1 MRTSSKRVKFLALW
15 ALLLLAK
22 LVLAATLQPFGDEA
36 FYAWEARHPA
46 WVYSDL
52 PGLTAWIAWIGA
64 QVGGQGVFA
73 LRLPFVLLG
82 ALLPWL
88 VVRITRRWFG
98 AEAGWQAGL
107 LALLMP
113 LAGLMG
119 VLALP
124 DVPMLVAAL
133 LCLDAFA
140 SLMRRVTT
148 WGLVQLALALAMG
161 AFAHYRFAL
170 VVLAGAAG
178 LACTPAGRALLRHPG
193 FWAALAVGALAWAP
207 VLAWNLSHAGAGLGF
222 QFVDRHPWQ
231 PQWRGLWWPLVQV
244 LLLTPPLAW
253 LLVQS
258 LIECWRRRRDGEPA
272 WAFML
277 GLGLVAVPGYFVF
290 GFFTDAERVSF
301 HWPLAGWLAL
311 CCVAPPVLARW
322 RPRARIWLHAAAGL
336 GLAVLLAYLALL
348 ASAQGRSWL
357 AAGPAYADNI
367 SGWSEAAAAVR
378 EDLRAMPADTVL
390 VADNFMLAAQL
401 RLALGRD
408 DVRVLP
414 HPLNEKHGR
423 SVQLADWGQ
432 IDDGARDWAGRPVL
446 LVVEDTARPLRQRL
460 AAYRELCDRAGR
472 LPAPRVLNVDH
483 GRKRFL
489 RFQLRGQDAVV
500 PAGNCSLPA
509 LAWLEAPARGA
520 RLAPGDEVRGWALK
534 SGSRIIRV
542 EILLGGK
549 VVAEAEPGL
558 PRPDVANYWGLAPA
572 DGDRVGFRLTMPAV
586 PGVAAGRAWLGLR
599 LFTAE
604 GGVEDWP
611 AQPVTWRPSGQP
623 VTGAAQGGGQGDQR

>member
-1 MRTSSKRVKFLALW
+1 MRTGSKRVKFLVLW

-52 PGLTAWIAWIGA
+52 PGLTAWIAWLGGL
-64 QVGGQGVFA
+64 VGGSGVFA

-88 VVRITRRWFG
+88 VVRITWRWFG

-113 LAGLMG
+113 LGGLMG
-119 VLALP
+119 LLALP

-170 VVLAGAAG
+170 VVVAGAAG

-193 FWAALAVGALAWAP
+193 LWAALALGALAWAP

-231 PQWRGLWWPLVQV
+231 PQWRGLWWPLVQG

-253 LLVQS
+253 LLGQS
-258 LIECWRRRRDGEPA
+258 LLECWRRRREPEPA
-272 WAFML
+272 WSFML
-277 GLGLVAVPGYFVF
+277 GLGLVAVPGYFLF
-290 GFFTDAERVSF
+290 GFFTDAERVTF

-322 RPRARIWLHAAAGL
+322 RPLARGVLHAAAGL
-336 GLAVLLAYLALL
+336 GLALMLAYMALL
-348 ASAQGRSWL
+348 SSAQGRAWL
-357 AAGPAYADNI
+357 AAGPAYADNF
-367 SGWSEAAAAVR
+367 SGWSEAATAVR
-378 EDLRAMPADTVL
+378 EDLRAMPADTLL

-432 IDDGARDWAGRPVL
+432 LVEGALDASGRPVL
-446 LVVEDTARPLRQRL
+446 LVVEDTARPLRLRL
-460 AAYRELCDRAGR
+460 AGYRQLCDRIGR

-489 RFQLRGQDAVV
+489 RFELGEGPV
-500 PAGNCSLPA
+500 PALAEECRLPA
-509 LAWLEAPARGA
+509 LAWLEAPGHGDT
-520 RLAPGDEVRGWALK
+520 LAPGDLVRGWALK
-534 SGSRIIRV
+534 PGSAITRV
-542 EILLGGK
+542 EVLLDGQ
-549 VVAEAEPGL
+549 VVAEVRPGL
-558 PRPDVANYWGLAPA
+558 PRPDVATYWALAPA
-572 DGDRVGFRLTMPAV
+572 DGDTFGFSFEMPVV

-599 LFTAE
+599 LVSAE
-604 GGVEDWP
+604 GGVEPWP
-611 AQPVTWRPSGQP
+611 AQFVQWRPSGQP
-623 VTGAAQGGGQGDQR
+623 EASAAQGGRQGDQR

>member
-1 MRTSSKRVKFLALW
+1 MRTGSKRVKFLALW
-15 ALLLLAK
+15 AFLLLAK
-22 LVLAATLQPFGDEA
+22 LVLAATLQPFGDES

-52 PGLTAWIAWIGA
+52 PGLTAWIAWLGA
-64 QVGGQGVFA
+64 QVGGPGVFA

-113 LAGLMG
+113 LGGMMGL
-119 VLALP
+119 LALP

-140 SLMRRVTT
+140 SLMRRATV
-148 WGLVQLALALAMG
+148 WGFVQLALALAMG

-170 VVLAGAAG
+170 VVVAGAAG

-193 FWAALAVGALAWAP
+193 LWAALVVGALAWAP

-258 LIECWRRRRDGEPA
+258 LAECWRRRRDPEPA

-290 GFFTDAERVSF
+290 GFFTDAERVTF

-322 RPRARIWLHAAAGL
+322 RPGARRLLHAVAAL
-336 GLAVLLAYLALL
+336 GLALLLAYLALL
-348 ASAQGRSWL
+348 SSAQGRAWL
-357 AAGPAYADNI
+357 AAGPAYADNF
-367 SGWSEAAAAVR
+367 SGWSEAADAVR
-378 EDLRAMPADTVL
+378 DDLRAMPADTVL

-432 IDDGARDWAGRPVL
+432 IDEGAGDWAGRPVL

-460 AAYRELCDRAGR
+460 AGYRELCERAGG
-472 LPAPRVLNVDH
+472 LPPPRVLNVDH

-489 RFQLRGQDAVV
+489 RFVLPE
-500 PAGNCSLPA
+500 PAAAANECTLPS
-509 LAWLEAPARGA
+509 LAWLEAPARGDA
-520 RLAPGDEVRGWALK
+520 LAPGDEVRGWALK
-534 SGSRIIRV
+534 AGSRITRV
-542 EILLGGK
+542 ELLLEGK
-549 VVAEAEPGL
+549 VIAQVAPGL

-572 DGDRVGFRLTMPAV
+572 EGERVGFRLVMPAV
-586 PGVAAGRAWLGLR
+586 EGVAAGRAWLGLR
-599 LFTAE
+599 LINAE
-604 GGVEDWP
+604 GAVEEWP
-611 AQPVTWRPSGQP
+611 AQPVDWRPSGQAEA
-623 VTGAAQGGGQGDQR
+623 GAAQDGGQGDQR